1 MNHSLGLT
9 PAQLEKVEAVVAPQG
24 GLRAALDVSD
34 TGTGKTLCAVEVMKR
49 LDPATTLIVGP
60 AKPQIVAAWKA
71 TFTRQGVT
79 LPFKRIDSK
88 HLDYFDDLRTSVPGV
103 YYVGREYL
111 GLSDYNARRV
121 KRTLYRGRGPSQTSW
136 CMTRCNRRRTVSRV
150 GRRPCGAYGMPAS
163 N

>member
-1 MNHSLGLT
+1 MTFLDLT
-9 PAQLEKVEAVVAPQG
+9 PEQLEKVEAIVAQRDG
-24 GLRAALDVSD
+24 HRAALDVSD

-60 AKPQIVAAWKA
+60 AKPQVVAAWKA

-111 GLSDYNARRV
+111 GLSDYNAKNV
-121 KRTLYRGRGPSQTSW
+121 EKSKENLLPW
-136 CMTRCNRRRTVSRV
+136 
-150 GRRPCGAYGMPAS
+150 
-163 N
+163 